1 MIANSLDADGTF
13 TAAQVSR
20 KLKQLG
26 LCVPRQKRSNADLH
40 LRDEEELNEISA
52 EGPEIS
58 DSETLSSLKQ
68 R

>member
-1 MIANSLDADGTF
+1 MIAKSLDADGTF

-26 LCVPRQKRSNADLH
+26 LRFPQQKKGLLH
-40 LRDEEELNEISA
+40 LRDEDLDDPHA
-52 EGPEIS
+52 EGDDNS
-58 DSETLSSLKQ
+58 DKETLSSLRK